1 MVVLVVRA
9 ARQPVGAQKLY
20 LHVFFWFKLQRL
32 FQTEKFTDEL
42 DGSACWLIWC
52 VFLPQAQYILI
63 HQALLEH
70 TQFGETESPLQEL
83 HSTLN
88 TLKQR
93 SSDNESTLMEEEFD
107 VGNFFL
113 TTRLKEEV

>member
-9 ARQPVGAQKLY
+9 AQQPGKAQKLY
-20 LHVFFWFKLQRL
+20 LDVFIGFKLLQFL
-32 FQTEKFTDEL
+32 LQTEDFTAEFA
-42 DGSACWLIWC
+42 GRACWLIWC

-70 TQFGETESPLQEL
+70 TQFGETESSLQEL

-93 SSDNESTLMEEEFD
+93 SSDNESTLMEDEFD
-107 VGNFFL
+107 V
-113 TTRLKEEV
+113 